1 MPHVIRV
8 RAHASAAA
16 IHAALAGARAHDV
29 ALAFPLGVPCL
40 AGTAETMRGLHAQCL
55 ALQKDAVILGGDE
68 HLRAVAVAAG
78 FPVATS
84 LAEWEATLPSLA
96 VVAPSLG
103 NASASWDQP
112 YLSLVPFADERDRD
126 HDPFDPFDDMPPNFV
141 LELMARDGVYGA
153 PDETDIYNVRHEAE
167 PSAEDE
173 LLAAHERY
181 EEHIT
186 RAIRH
191 TGGLALTHTIRTTH
205 PPIVPV
211 SAGSPEPPEG
221 DGGGQPSL

>member
-8 RAHASAAA
+8 RAHASSAA
-16 IHAALAGARAHDV
+16 IHAAVAGARAHDV

-40 AGTAETMRGLHAQCL
+40 AGTAEAMHGLHAQCL
-55 ALQKDAVILGGDE
+55 ALQKDVLILGGDQ
-68 HLRAVAVAAG
+68 HLRAAAVAAG
-78 FPVATS
+78 FPAATS
-84 LAEWEATLPSLA
+84 LAEWEATQPRLDIVTPP
-96 VVAPSLG
+96 VG
-103 NASASWDQP
+103 NASANWEQP
-112 YLSLVPFADERDRD
+112 YLSLVPFADEWDRDR
-126 HDPFDPFDDMPPNFV
+126 DPFDPFDDMPPNFV

-153 PDETDIYNVRHEAE
+153 PDETDIYDVRHEAE

-191 TGGLALTHTIRTTH
+191 TGGLSLAPSSRSTH
-205 PPIVPV
+205 PPIAPHPTV
-211 SAGSPEPPEG
+211 SPE
-221 DGGGQPSL
+221 SL